1 MSFTPVIPLS
11 GLGGWRFLQNTIE
24 SQRSAFESS
33 AQNAREIEY
42 FRENIASADTA
53 EKLVQDRTLL
63 KIALGAFGLSEEI
76 DKKAFIRKALEDGT
90 ESRDALAMR
99 LTDPR
104 YREMA
109 KSFGYGDEIGPQVGV
124 AGFAE
129 DAISAYRIR
138 AFEEAVGA
146 VDESMRL
153 ALNFDREI
161 QNLTTSTIGED
172 GFWFTIL
179 GNDPLRT
186 VMQSALG
193 LPSEFGSIDIDQQA
207 ETMARRAKDVI
218 GSSDF
223 RDLATPE
230 AREKIIRTYLIR
242 EQIKQGPTADAPGMA
257 ALGILQAGAGP
268 SAIANLLISR
278 F

>member
-153 ALNFDREI
+153 ALNFDRDI
-161 QNLTTSTIGED
+161 QNLATSTIGED

-207 ETMARRAKDVI
+207 ETIARRAKDVI

-242 EQIKQGPTADAPGMA
+242 EQIKQGPSADAPGMA